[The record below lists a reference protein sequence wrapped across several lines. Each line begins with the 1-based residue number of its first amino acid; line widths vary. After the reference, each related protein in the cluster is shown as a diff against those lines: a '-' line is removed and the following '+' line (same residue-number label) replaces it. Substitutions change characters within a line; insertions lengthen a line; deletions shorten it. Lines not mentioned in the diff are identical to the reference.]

1 MKKEEKNLEAL
12 DEAYKGIFR
21 TPFALLLGGPAGVV
35 INAIYSAIK
44 VKNEIK
50 EANDFNIQREAR
62 RKGGVEY
69 EKRLRKMVE
78 EKEAKE
84 AIAKQEAK
92 YLYELGDHIKQF
104 FKDVKNSDDVYN
116 LYMWGRTYNGMNVY
130 EINLYCKDLL
140 DPNILNLHLVS
151 KKYTTKEFIEQY
163 QKDMSNDNIENVYKI
178 SCKYGKENMLFFYT
192 MKHKENDINSV
203 AIYL

>member
-1 MKKEEKNLEAL
+1 MKKEGKNLEAL

-78 EKEAKE
+78 EKEEKE
-84 AIAKQEAK
+84 AMAKQEAK
-92 YLYELGDHIKQF
+92 YLYELGDYIKQF

-116 LYMWGRTYNGMNVY
+116 LYMWGRKYNGINVY
-130 EINLYCKDLL
+130 DINLHCKDLL
-140 DPNILNLHLVS
+140 DTNNINLHVVS

-163 QKDMSNDNIENVYKI
+163 QRDMLDDNIKNMYKI
-178 SCKYGKENMLFFYT
+178 SCKYGKENILFFYT
-192 MKHKENDINSV
+192 TKHKENEISGV